1 MLRGRFCVIFG
12 FKDLN
17 PESREGRSVGQKSGQ
32 LYIVSTPIGNLEDI
46 TLRALRMLKEVDIIA
61 AEDTRRTRQLLAHYQ
76 IKGPRVTSYHD
87 HNKERK
93 TPLLIRQMLSG
104 QSVAVVSD
112 AGTPGISDPAYFLVK
127 RTLENQIPATPIPG
141 VSAPMAAVVISGL
154 PTDRFVFEGFLPARK
169 SRRRKRLQEL
179 KAENRTVLLFE
190 SPHRILQL
198 LTDAYQILGDREV
211 CLCRELTKRF
221 EETLRG
227 KLSQII
233 EHFEDKKPRGEFV
246 LVIRG
251 AEKIDRMDPVD

>member
-1 MLRGRFCVIFG
+1 V
-12 FKDLN
+12 
-17 PESREGRSVGQKSGQ
+17 
-32 LYIVSTPIGNLEDI
+32 
-46 TLRALRMLKEVDIIA
+46 LKEVDIIA

-76 IKGPRVTSYHD
+76 IKGPHVTSYHD

-93 TPLLIRQMLSG
+93 TPLLIRQLLSG

-127 RTLENQIPATPIPG
+127 HALENQIPTTPIPG
-141 VSAPMAAVVISGL
+141 VSAPMAALVVSGL

-179 KAENRTVLLFE
+179 NQENRTVLLFE

-211 CLCRELTKRF
+211 YRALQR
-221 EETLRG
+221 
-227 KLSQII
+227 
-233 EHFEDKKPRGEFV
+233 
-246 LVIRG
+246 
-251 AEKIDRMDPVD
+251 